1 MISKKFTITQSEGKN
16 FSLESGDNNKIHINQ
31 NYAYNSIFGKKIC
44 FGSQILI
51 KILKIID
58 ISFEQEFK
66 LKISFNQPAFYDVPI
81 YINFLKKNKLKKSI
95 KIYQL
100 KKFIGLIE
108 IDQKD
113 ISIEKYLDNQEQKKK
128 YKKKYLK
135 TNFSFKKINYKSSY
149 DTKLK
154 NLLMRLSKY
163 VGVYYPG
170 ENSLIL
176 DVEVIFNTNLKFKK
190 FQIESFEEDARFKL
204 IYNRMRFDSFL
215 ILFKSLERPK
225 FDHKKKYYFSKKI
238 KNIVKGLRDNV
249 LLLGASQGIGLQFL
263 QLFKL
268 NKKIKI
274 FATYMNNTID
284 INGSNISKIKLDVKK
299 DIKKIQSII
308 NNNSSLKIFYFISDK
323 IYFDKKLDKKTQ
335 KNYKK
340 IFLDI
345 PMMILHNIISEKKFL
360 FFYPST
366 TNIDI
371 DKNSYYSKIK
381 LKAEKKI
388 KLLEK
393 RSKARLI
400 IHRFP
405 SIYSRQSIN
414 LFNREPTSLD
424 RYLERNRNLLK
435 HIVNKN

>member
-1 MISKKFTITQSEGKN
+1 
-16 FSLESGDNNKIHINQ
+16 
-31 NYAYNSIFGKKIC
+31 
-44 FGSQILI
+44 
-51 KILKIID
+51 
-58 ISFEQEFK
+58 
-66 LKISFNQPAFYDVPI
+66 
-81 YINFLKKNKLKKSI
+81 
-95 KIYQL
+95 
-100 KKFIGLIE
+100 
-108 IDQKD
+108 
-113 ISIEKYLDNQEQKKK
+113 
-128 YKKKYLK
+128 
-135 TNFSFKKINYKSSY
+135 
-149 DTKLK
+149 
-154 NLLMRLSKY
+154 MRLSKY

-176 DVEVIFNTNLKFKK
+176 DIEVIFNTNFKFKK

-204 IYNRMRFDSFL
+204 IYNKMQFDSFL
-215 ILFKSLERPK
+215 IFFKSLERPK
-225 FDHKKKYYFSKKI
+225 FNHNKKYYFSKEI

-263 QLFKL
+263 QLFKM

-274 FATYMNNTID
+274 FATHMNNTIN
-284 INGSNISKIKLDVKK
+284 INGSNIFKIKLDVKK
-299 DIKKIQSII
+299 DFKKIQNII
-308 NNNSSLKIFYFISDK
+308 NKNSSLKIFYFISDK
-323 IYFDKKLDKKTQ
+323 IYFDRKLGKKIQ

-340 IFLDI
+340 IFFDI
-345 PMMILHNIISEKKFL
+345 PLMILHKIISKKKFL

-388 KLLEK
+388 KSLEK

-400 IHRFP
+400 FHRFP

>member
-1 MISKKFTITQSEGKN
+1 MISKKFIITQSEGKN
-16 FSLESGDNNKIHINQ
+16 FSLESGDNNKIHIDQ

-81 YINFLKKNKLKKSI
+81 YINVLKKNKLKKSI

-135 TNFSFKKINYKSSY
+135 TNFSFKNINYKSSY

-176 DVEVIFNTNLKFKK
+176 DVEVIFNTNFKFKK
-190 FQIESFEEDARFKL
+190 FQVESFEEDARFKL

-225 FDHKKKYYFSKKI
+225 FDNKKNYYFSKKI

-284 INGSNISKIKLDVKK
+284 IHSSNISKIKLDVKK

-308 NNNSSLKIFYFISDK
+308 NKNSSLKFFIS
-323 IYFDKKLDKKTQ
+323 
-335 KNYKK
+335 
-340 IFLDI
+340 FLI
-345 PMMILHNIISEKKFL
+345 KFILIEN
-360 FFYPST
+360 
-366 TNIDI
+366 
-371 DKNSYYSKIK
+371 
-381 LKAEKKI
+381 
-388 KLLEK
+388 
-393 RSKARLI
+393 
-400 IHRFP
+400 
-405 SIYSRQSIN
+405 
-414 LFNREPTSLD
+414 
-424 RYLERNRNLLK
+424 
-435 HIVNKN
+435 

>member
-1 MISKKFTITQSEGKN
+1 
-16 FSLESGDNNKIHINQ
+16 
-31 NYAYNSIFGKKIC
+31 
-44 FGSQILI
+44 
-51 KILKIID
+51 
-58 ISFEQEFK
+58 
-66 LKISFNQPAFYDVPI
+66 
-81 YINFLKKNKLKKSI
+81 
-95 KIYQL
+95 
-100 KKFIGLIE
+100 
-108 IDQKD
+108 
-113 ISIEKYLDNQEQKKK
+113 
-128 YKKKYLK
+128 
-135 TNFSFKKINYKSSY
+135 
-149 DTKLK
+149 
-154 NLLMRLSKY
+154 MRLSKY

-176 DVEVIFNTNLKFKK
+176 DVEVIFNTNFKFKK
-190 FQIESFEEDARFKL
+190 FQVESFEEDARFKL

-225 FDHKKKYYFSKKI
+225 FDNKKI
-238 KNIVKGLRDNV
+238 LFFKENKEYCKGLRDNV

-284 INGSNISKIKLDVKK
+284 IHSSNISKIKLDVKK

-308 NNNSSLKIFYFISDK
+308 NKNSSLKIFYFISDK
-323 IYFDKKLDKKTQ
+323 IYFDRKLDKKTQ

-371 DKNSYYSKIK
+371 DKNSYYSKNQTK
-381 LKAEKKI
+381 
-388 KLLEK
+388 
-393 RSKARLI
+393 S
-400 IHRFP
+400 
-405 SIYSRQSIN
+405 
-414 LFNREPTSLD
+414 
-424 RYLERNRNLLK
+424 
-435 HIVNKN
+435 